1 MKFLKSFYLTPIF
14 FIAAWGL
21 VLLFILSYFSV
32 NFILIPKLLVFV
44 LLLTIIID
52 TIILFINK
60 AGVYGRRNT
69 SARFS
74 NGDENEVL
82 IFLENN
88 YSFKINIVL
97 IDEIPHQ
104 FQIRDFKIKLKL
116 NPGESKNI
124 SYSLRPVKRGEYKFG
139 SLNFYV
145 SSPLN
150 LIRRKFVFAG
160 NKTVPVYPSYMQMR
174 KYELLA
180 ISNRLTEVGV
190 KKIRKIGRS
199 TEFDQIRN
207 YVIGDDYRTIN
218 WKASARKNELMVN
231 HYVDEKSQQVYS
243 VIDMGR
249 IMKMP
254 FNGLSLVD
262 YAINSSLV
270 ISNIAIHKQDKAGII
285 TFSNKVGTILPA
297 ENRSTQMLKILDVLY
312 NQETEF
318 LESDYEK
325 LYAEILAKIKHRSL
339 IILYTNFETLDGLKR
354 QLFYI
359 KKLALYHLVVIIF
372 FENTELFSLLE
383 SSPENTEQI
392 YIKTIAEKFAL
403 DKRQI
408 VKELEKNNIQS
419 ILTSPEKLSIN
430 TINKYLELKA
440 RGMI

>member
-74 NGDENEVL
+74 NGDENEVF

-419 ILTSPEKLSIN
+419 ILTSPERLSIN

>member
-1 MKFLKSFYLTPIF
+1 MKFLKSFYLTSVF
-14 FIAAWGL
+14 FITAWGI
-21 VLLFILSYFSV
+21 VLLFILSYFSA
-32 NFILIPKLLVFV
+32 NFIFIAKLLFWIFI
-44 LLLTIIID
+44 LTAIID
-52 TIILFINK
+52 TVILFINK
-60 AGVYGRRNT
+60 NGVDGKRKT

-74 NGDENEVL
+74 NGDENQVFVS
-82 IFLENN
+82 IENH
-88 YSFKINIVL
+88 YSFKVNLMV

-104 FQIRDFKIKLKL
+104 FQIRDFKLKLKL
-116 NPGESKNI
+116 NPGDLKTI
-124 SYSLRPVKRGEYKFG
+124 SYNLRPVKRGEYKFG
-139 SLNFYV
+139 NLNFYI

-150 LIRRKFVFAG
+150 LIRRKFIFDG
-160 NKTVPVYPSYMQMR
+160 NKTIPVYPSFVQMR
-174 KYELLA
+174 EYELLA

-207 YVIGDDYRTIN
+207 YVTGDDYRTIN
-218 WKASARKNELMVN
+218 WKATARKSELMVN

-254 FNGLSLVD
+254 FDGMSLVD

-285 TFSNKVGTILPA
+285 TFSNKVGTVLPA

-312 NQETEF
+312 NQESEF

-325 LYAEILAKIKHRSL
+325 LCAEILAKVKHRSL

-383 SSPENTEQI
+383 SSPANTEQI

>member
-1 MKFLKSFYLTPIF
+1 MKFLRSFFLTPVF
-14 FIAAWGL
+14 FIAAWGI
-21 VLLFILSYFSV
+21 VFLFILSYFSN
-32 NFILIPKLLVFV
+32 NFIFIAKLLLFIFLLIV
-44 LLLTIIID
+44 LTD
-52 TIILFINK
+52 TIILFINNP
-60 AGVYGRRNT
+60 GIIGRRKT
-69 SARFS
+69 SARLS
-74 NGDENEVL
+74 NGDENE
-82 IFLENN
+82 IFVYIEN
-88 YSFKINIVL
+88 YFSFKINIML

-104 FQIRDFKIKLKL
+104 FQIRDFKIMLKL
-116 NPGESKNI
+116 IPGENKTI

-139 SLNFYV
+139 NLNLFV

-150 LIRRKFVFAG
+150 LIRKKFVFDG
-160 NKTVPVYPSYMQMR
+160 NKTVPVYPSFVQMR

-180 ISNRLTEVGV
+180 ISNRLTEAGI

-207 YVIGDDYRTIN
+207 YVNGDDYRIIN
-218 WKASARKNELMVN
+218 WKATARKSELMVN
-231 HYVDEKSQQVYS
+231 HYIDEKSQQVYS

-254 FNGLSLVD
+254 FNGMSLVD

-270 ISNIAIHKQDKAGII
+270 ISNIAIHKQDKAGIV

-297 ENRSTQMLKILDVLY
+297 ENRSTQMLKILEVLY

-325 LYAEILAKIKHRSL
+325 LCAEILAKIKHRSL
-339 IILYTNFETLDGLKR
+339 IILYTNFETLDSLKR
-354 QLFYI
+354 QLFFI

-372 FENTELFSLLE
+372 FENTELYSLLE
-383 SSPENTEQI
+383 SSPNSTEQI

-440 RGMI
+440 RGLI

>member
-1 MKFLKSFYLTPIF
+1 MKFLRSFYLTPVF
-14 FIAAWGL
+14 FITAWGL
-21 VLLFILSYFSV
+21 ALMFILSYFSQ
-32 NFILIPKLLVFV
+32 NFILIAKLMFWVF
-44 LLLTIIID
+44 LLTALID
-52 TIILFINK
+52 AVILFINK
-60 AGVYGRRNT
+60 NGVTGNRKT
-69 SARFS
+69 PVRFS
-74 NGDENEVL
+74 NGDENEIYVD
-82 IFLENN
+82 IENHYGFN
-88 YSFKINIVL
+88 INVSL

-116 NPGESKNI
+116 IPGESKTI
-124 SYSLRPVKRGEYKFG
+124 SYALRPVIRGEYNFG
-139 SLNFYV
+139 SLNLFV
-145 SSPLN
+145 SSPIS
-150 LIRRKFVFAG
+150 LIRRKFVYDG
-160 NKTVPVYPSYMQMR
+160 DKTIPVYPSFVQMH

-180 ISNRLTEVGV
+180 ISNRLTEIGI

-207 YVIGDDYRTIN
+207 YVNGDDYRIIN
-218 WKASARKNELMVN
+218 WKATARKSELMVN

-254 FNGLSLVD
+254 FNGMSLVD

-270 ISNIAIHKQDKAGII
+270 ISNIAIRKQDKAGIV

-297 ENRSTQMLKILDVLY
+297 ENRSTQMLKILEVLY
-312 NQETEF
+312 NQETAF

-325 LYAEILAKIKHRSL
+325 LCAEILSKIKHRSL

-372 FENTELFSLLE
+372 FENAELFSLLE
-383 SSPENTEQI
+383 SSPDNTEQI

-440 RGMI
+440 RGLI

>member
-1 MKFLKSFYLTPIF
+1 M
-14 FIAAWGL
+14 
-21 VLLFILSYFSV
+21 
-32 NFILIPKLLVFV
+32 
-44 LLLTIIID
+44 
-52 TIILFINK
+52 
-60 AGVYGRRNT
+60 
-69 SARFS
+69 
-74 NGDENEVL
+74 
-82 IFLENN
+82 
-88 YSFKINIVL
+88 NI
-97 IDEIPHQ
+97 
-104 FQIRDFKIKLKL
+104 
-116 NPGESKNI
+116 
-124 SYSLRPVKRGEYKFG
+124 
-139 SLNFYV
+139 
-145 SSPLN
+145 
-150 LIRRKFVFAG
+150 IRRKFVFDG
-160 NKTVPVYPSYMQMR
+160 NKTVPVYPSYIQMH
-174 KYELLA
+174 KYGLLA
-180 ISNRLTEVGV
+180 ISNRLTEVGI

-207 YVIGDDYRTIN
+207 YVTGDDYRTIN
-218 WKASARKNELMVN
+218 WKATARKSELMVN

-249 IMKMP
+249 TMKMP
-254 FNGLSLVD
+254 FNGMSLVD

-270 ISNIAIHKQDKAGII
+270 ISSVAIHKQDKAGIV
-285 TFSNKVGTILPA
+285 TFSNKVGAILPS
-297 ENRSTQMLKILDVLY
+297 ENRSTQMLKILEVLY

-325 LYAEILAKIKHRSL
+325 LCADILAKIKHRSL
-339 IILYTNFETLDGLKR
+339 ILLYTNFETLDGLKR

-372 FENTELFSLLE
+372 FENTELYSLLE
-383 SSPENTEQI
+383 SNPANTEQI

>member
-74 NGDENEVL
+74 NGDENEVF

-150 LIRRKFVFAG
+150 LIRRKLVFAG

-339 IILYTNFETLDGLKR
+339 IILYTNFETLEGLKR

-419 ILTSPEKLSIN
+419 ILTSPERLSIN

>member
-1 MKFLKSFYLTPIF
+1 MKLLKSFYFSQIF
-14 FIAAWGL
+14 FITAWGL
-21 VLLFILSYFSV
+21 VLLFILSYFST
-32 NFILIPKLLVFV
+32 NFILIPKLLLFILV
-44 LLLTIIID
+44 LTIIID
-52 TIILFINK
+52 TTILFINK
-60 AGVYGRRNT
+60 NGVNGGRKT

-74 NGDENEVL
+74 NGDDNEV
-82 IFLENN
+82 IVSFENN

-116 NPGESKNI
+116 DPGESKTI
-124 SYSLRPVKRGEYKFG
+124 SYNLKPVKRGEYNFG
-139 SLNFYV
+139 NLNIYV

-150 LIRRKFVFAG
+150 IIRRKFVFDG
-160 NKTVPVYPSYMQMR
+160 NKTVPVYPSFIQMH
-174 KYELLA
+174 KYGLLA
-180 ISNRLTEVGV
+180 ISNRLTEVGI

-207 YVIGDDYRTIN
+207 YVTGDDYRTIN
-218 WKASARKNELMVN
+218 WKATARKSELMVN

-249 IMKMP
+249 TMKMP
-254 FNGLSLVD
+254 FNGMSLVD

-270 ISNIAIHKQDKAGII
+270 ISSVAIHKQDKAGIV
-285 TFSNKVGTILPA
+285 TFSNKVGAILPS
-297 ENRSTQMLKILDVLY
+297 ENRSTQMLKILEVLY

-325 LYAEILAKIKHRSL
+325 LCADILAKIKHRSL
-339 IILYTNFETLDGLKR
+339 ILLYTNFETLDGLKR

-372 FENTELFSLLE
+372 FENTELYSLLE
-383 SSPENTEQI
+383 SDPANTEQI

>member
-1 MKFLKSFYLTPIF
+1 MKFLKSFYLTSVF
-14 FIAAWGL
+14 FITAWGL
-21 VLLFILSYFSV
+21 VLLFILSYFST
-32 NFILIPKLLVFV
+32 NFILIPKLLVWIFLFAAIV
-44 LLLTIIID
+44 D
-52 TIILFINK
+52 TVILFINK
-60 AGVYGRRNT
+60 NGVNGRRKT
-69 SARFS
+69 TARFS
-74 NGDENEVL
+74 NGDENQVFVL
-82 IFLENN
+82 IENH
-88 YSFKINIVL
+88 YSFKIYVTL
-97 IDEIPHQ
+97 VDEIPHQ

-116 NPGESKNI
+116 DPGDSKTIFYN
-124 SYSLRPVKRGEYKFG
+124 LRPVKRGEYNFG
-139 SLNFYV
+139 NLNIFI

-150 LIRRKFVFAG
+150 LIRRKFVFDG
-160 NKTVPVYPSYMQMR
+160 NKTIPVYPSYVQMR

-180 ISNRLTEVGV
+180 ISNRLTEVGI

-207 YVIGDDYRTIN
+207 YVTGDDYRTIN
-218 WKASARKNELMVN
+218 WKASARKSELMVN

-254 FNGLSLVD
+254 FNGMSLVD

-270 ISNIAIHKQDKAGII
+270 ISNIAIHKQDKAGLI
-285 TFSNKVGTILPA
+285 TFSNKIGTVLPA
-297 ENRSTQMLKILDVLY
+297 ENRSTQMLKILDLLY

-325 LYAEILAKIKHRSL
+325 LCAEILSKIKHRSL
-339 IILYTNFETLDGLKR
+339 IILYTNFETIDGLKR

-372 FENTELFSLLE
+372 FENTELYSLLE
-383 SSPENTEQI
+383 SSPATTEQI
-392 YIKTIAEKFAL
+392 YIKTIAEKFEL